1 MPLYDC
7 MLLLK
12 PQITKD
18 AMIDLLRRIGNHVY
32 RTNGVLTDV
41 KSFRKVNL
49 GYGIKKLDGKYFKG
63 QLLQMTMMATPKFN
77 KELQYLNQEDRLL
90 RWLLVKHRT
99 PRPGK
104 SFNEDDGKGEMAKVS
119 SRSSIIF
126 SDEVKM
132 EDDDDDDDEY
142 EVYEEEETQ
151 PTHTTQ

>member
-7 MLLLK
+7 MLLVK
-12 PQITKD
+12 PQATKD
-18 AMIDLLRRIGNHVY
+18 AIIDLLRRVGNHVY

-41 KSFRKVNL
+41 KSFGTVPL

-99 PRPGK
+99 PKPEK
-104 SFNEDDGKGEMAKVS
+104 SFNEDDGKGDKANVS
-119 SRSSIIF
+119 FRSSSLF
-126 SDEVKM
+126 RDEAKM

-142 EVYEEEETQ
+142 EVYGEEDIQ
-151 PTHTTQ
+151 PTLNT